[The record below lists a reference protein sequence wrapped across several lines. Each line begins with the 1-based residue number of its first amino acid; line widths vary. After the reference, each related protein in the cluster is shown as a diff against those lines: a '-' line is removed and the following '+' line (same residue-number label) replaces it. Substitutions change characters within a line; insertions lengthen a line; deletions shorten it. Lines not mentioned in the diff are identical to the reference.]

1 MFIPTQVSIHTYI
14 PLLYQLREPAKN
26 DFPVAT
32 ITPSIQIR
40 FPDEMADF
48 TTVAENIQDE
58 PCSARNLSLILAA
71 SFGGMALRN
80 FSWFLALIM
89 CYDIFKS

>member
-48 TTVAENIQDE
+48 KLWQKISKMSRVVLEI
-58 PCSARNLSLILAA
+58 
-71 SFGGMALRN
+71 
-80 FSWFLALIM
+80 
-89 CYDIFKS
+89 